1 MTRIDKILFHV
12 KMKIHFILY
21 LAVKLM
27 YIKNQGHSIERTT
40 HSMEIA
46 HEILT
51 MYYAHFTCPLS
62 RSSRYCRHFEIK

>member
-1 MTRIDKILFHV
+1 MV
-12 KMKIHFILY
+12 KVFTLY
-21 LAVKLM
+21 
-27 YIKNQGHSIERTT
+27 NQGLSIERTT

-62 RSSRYCRHFEIK
+62 RSSRIIILLEIQEISIAEAFI